1 MFGKVDC
8 LLFSPVVWTALDALG
23 KIYITEEIMS
33 QQVNKDPTHLEV
45 AEDAVFP
52 DSVQSTGR
60 RSCELPAVTH
70 QEIAGWGV
78 TGISAAFFLS
88 VHIT

>member
-33 QQVNKDPTHLEV
+33 QQVNKDPTHLEHPLHGV
-45 AEDAVFP
+45 
-52 DSVQSTGR
+52 
-60 RSCELPAVTH
+60 LPCIFLLP
-70 QEIAGWGV
+70 EILGLIKQVG
-78 TGISAAFFLS
+78 GGCFLARG
-88 VHIT
+88 TWPFALRL